1 MFKKVTTDV
10 KAAVMLIV
18 TEDVAA
24 LRGFFRNFMNSIFKS
39 APKGQDTRRQGDEK
53 LKLQNE
59 TKKVE
64 EQEDQYIIVI

>member
-1 MFKKVTTDV
+1 VKADTGINRNRIMGNPGSSKMFKKVTTDF

-39 APKGQDTRRQGDEK
+39 SPKGQNTRR
-53 LKLQNE
+53 
-59 TKKVE
+59 
-64 EQEDQYIIVI
+64 

>member
-1 MFKKVTTDV
+1 MGNPGSSKMFKKVTTDF

-39 APKGQDTRRQGDEK
+39 APKGQNTRR
-53 LKLQNE
+53 
-59 TKKVE
+59 
-64 EQEDQYIIVI
+64 